1 MTPNDIK
8 AAIAK
13 AGTTQ
18 TAIAHHLNVR
28 PKSVGQVIAGKL
40 RSTKIEAE
48 LAKVTGKP
56 IHAKPPQRGRPRTSW
71 SGDVRRAA

>member
-8 AAIAK
+8 AALAQ

-18 TAIAHHLNVR
+18 TAIAHHLNVL

-40 RSTKIEAE
+40 RSARIEAE
-48 LAKVTGKP
+48 LAKLTGKP
-56 IHAKPPQRGRPRTSW
+56 IHANPAKRGRPRTSW